1 LRDYEED
8 HLIAIGLGGS
18 PTAPQNLWP
27 EPHHV
32 IGGWG
37 SYAKDSLEDTLHQ
50 LVCQGRV
57 PLTQAQ
63 RDIASD
69 WIAAYKRYVGP
80 NLSPAGVT
88 DGSTEAPPP
97 ASSERT
103 QMNTGISSLPNT
115 RGLRPAFLTGAII
128 IIALIII
135 GGVFVQIGPGQRG
148 VLMTFGAVHDGVL
161 DPGLHLKLPFAQSVV
176 RMDVQVQNSQ
186 AQETAAS
193 LDLQNV
199 SSTVATNWHILPA
212 DAEWVYQHI
221 GSESDLVD
229 KIIRPAISNSV
240 KAVTAHYN
248 AEDLIIRRDA
258 VRDEIQ
264 KQITSELQPYRIVVD
279 SVNITDFH
287 FSEEFAQAI
296 ERKQI
301 AQQRALQA
309 RYELDQAKVLAQQR
323 VVEAQAQS
331 QAQQLLQQTLT
342 PEIIQQQAIAKWDG
356 RLPAVVGDKSVLPMI
371 GNIATNATAARK

>member
-1 LRDYEED
+1 
-8 HLIAIGLGGS
+8 
-18 PTAPQNLWP
+18 
-27 EPHHV
+27 
-32 IGGWG
+32 
-37 SYAKDSLEDTLHQ
+37 
-50 LVCQGRV
+50 
-57 PLTQAQ
+57 
-63 RDIASD
+63 
-69 WIAAYKRYVGP
+69 
-80 NLSPAGVT
+80 
-88 DGSTEAPPP
+88 
-97 ASSERT
+97 
-103 QMNTGISSLPNT
+103 MNTGISSLPNT

-128 IIALIII
+128 VIALIII

-221 GSESDLVD
+221 GSESDLVE
-229 KIIRPAISNSV
+229 KIIHPAISNSV

-248 AEDLIIRRDA
+248 AEDLIIHRDA

-371 GNIATNATAARK
+371 GNIATNAPAARK

>member
-1 LRDYEED
+1 
-8 HLIAIGLGGS
+8 
-18 PTAPQNLWP
+18 
-27 EPHHV
+27 
-32 IGGWG
+32 
-37 SYAKDSLEDTLHQ
+37 
-50 LVCQGRV
+50 
-57 PLTQAQ
+57 
-63 RDIASD
+63 
-69 WIAAYKRYVGP
+69 
-80 NLSPAGVT
+80 
-88 DGSTEAPPP
+88 
-97 ASSERT
+97 
-103 QMNTGISSLPNT
+103 MNSGISSLPNSRT
-115 RGLRPAFLTGAII
+115 ARPALVGGAII
-128 IIALIII
+128 LIILFVI

-148 VLMTFGAVHDGVL
+148 VLMTFGAVHNGVL

-199 SSTVATNWHILPA
+199 STTVATNWHILPA

-248 AEDLIIRRDA
+248 AEDLIIHRDA
-258 VRDEIQ
+258 VRDEVQ
-264 KQITSELQPYRIVVD
+264 KEITAELQPYRVVVD

-309 RYELDQAKVLAQQR
+309 TYELQQAKVLADQR
-323 VVEAQAQS
+323 IVEATAQS
-331 QAQQLLQQTLT
+331 QAQKLLQQTLT
-342 PEIIQQQAIAKWDG
+342 PEIIQQQAIATWDG
-356 RLPAVVGDKSVLPMI
+356 RLPAVVGEKGALPMI
-371 GNIATNATAARK
+371 GNIDAGVSSGK

>member
-1 LRDYEED
+1 
-8 HLIAIGLGGS
+8 
-18 PTAPQNLWP
+18 
-27 EPHHV
+27 
-32 IGGWG
+32 
-37 SYAKDSLEDTLHQ
+37 
-50 LVCQGRV
+50 
-57 PLTQAQ
+57 
-63 RDIASD
+63 
-69 WIAAYKRYVGP
+69 
-80 NLSPAGVT
+80 
-88 DGSTEAPPP
+88 
-97 ASSERT
+97 
-103 QMNTGISSLPNT
+103 
-115 RGLRPAFLTGAII
+115 
-128 IIALIII
+128 
-135 GGVFVQIGPGQRG
+135 
-148 VLMTFGAVHDGVL
+148 
-161 DPGLHLKLPFAQSVV
+161 
-176 RMDVQVQNSQ
+176 VQNSQ

-221 GSESDLVD
+221 GSESDLVE
-229 KIIRPAISNSV
+229 KIIHPAISNSV

-248 AEDLIIRRDA
+248 AEDLIIHRDA

-371 GNIATNATAARK
+371 GNIATNAPAARK

>member
-1 LRDYEED
+1 
-8 HLIAIGLGGS
+8 
-18 PTAPQNLWP
+18 
-27 EPHHV
+27 
-32 IGGWG
+32 
-37 SYAKDSLEDTLHQ
+37 
-50 LVCQGRV
+50 
-57 PLTQAQ
+57 
-63 RDIASD
+63 
-69 WIAAYKRYVGP
+69 
-80 NLSPAGVT
+80 
-88 DGSTEAPPP
+88 
-97 ASSERT
+97 
-103 QMNTGISSLPNT
+103 MNTGISSLPNT

-148 VLMTFGAVHDGVL
+148 VLMTFGAVHNGVL

-186 AQETAAS
+186 AQETSAS

-199 SSTVATNWHILPA
+199 STTVATNWHILPA

-221 GSESDLVD
+221 GSETDLVD
-229 KIIRPAISNSV
+229 KIIHPAISNSV

-248 AEDLIIRRDA
+248 AEDLIIHRDA

-264 KQITSELQPYRIVVD
+264 KEITAELQPYRVVVD

-356 RLPAVVGDKSVLPMI
+356 HLPAVVGDKSVLPMI
-371 GNIATNATAARK
+371 GNIANGTATSGK